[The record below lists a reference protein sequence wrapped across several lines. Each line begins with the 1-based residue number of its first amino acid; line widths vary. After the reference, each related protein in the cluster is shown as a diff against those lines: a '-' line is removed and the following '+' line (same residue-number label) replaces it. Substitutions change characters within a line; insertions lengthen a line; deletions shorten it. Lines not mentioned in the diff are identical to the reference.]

1 MEILVRRNDLVK
13 ELQLVQGIVERKNSI
28 PILSNVLAE
37 ARSGEL
43 RISATDLDV
52 SLRCGCAAQVVEEG
66 AVTLGAKKLY
76 EIVRSLPD
84 SDVSVKVEGDAWA
97 RIKCERV
104 EFKMAGLPREDFPSI
119 PEARA
124 GKAVDIPVGVLRS
137 LIQRTVVRDHGRG
150 RALLPGGSAPGA
162 RQGRGGHGR
171 HRRPPP
177 GLGPEDDDAQGGG
190 EATRVLVPRK
200 AITEL
205 ARLIEDMGG
214 EEAVSFHQG
223 EGHLIFTAG
232 GRTLASKMVE
242 AQFPAYEKVV
252 GVTGDK
258 KVAVGREVLHSAIRR
273 VSLLSSERGRA
284 VRLSLEDGRLEVSA
298 SSPELGEARESL
310 PLEYA
315 GEGVEIGF
323 NAQYLLEFL
332 ARRGHGRGGARGEG
346 RGEPGDPAPRGRG
359 RRRLPV
365 RGHADAVLEGSAWP
379 GCGRSGSATCATS
392 RTRRWTFTRG

>member
-37 ARSGEL
+37 ARTGEL

-76 EIVRSLPD
+76 EIVRSLPE
-84 SDVSVKVEGDAWA
+84 SDVSVKVEGDSWA

-124 GKAVDIPVGVLRS
+124 GKAVDIPVGVLRT
-137 LIQRTVVRDHGRG
+137 LIQRTAFAITAEDARYYLAG
-150 RALLPGGSAPGA
+150 ALLVLDKEAA
-162 RQGRGGHGR
+162 AMVATDGHR
-171 HRRPPP
+171 
-177 GLGPEDDDAQGGG
+177 LAWAQKTTSLKVA
-190 EATRVLVPRK
+190 EPTRVLVPRK
-200 AITEL
+200 AISEL
-205 ARLIEDMGG
+205 ARLIEDMGA
-214 EEAVSFHQG
+214 EEAVSFQQG
-223 EGHLIFTAG
+223 EGHLIFAAG

-252 GVTGDK
+252 AVTGDK
-258 KVAVGREVLHSAIRR
+258 KVAVGRDALQSAIRR

-298 SSPELGEARESL
+298 SSPDLGEARESM

-323 NAQYLLEFL
+323 NGQYLLEFL
-332 ARRGHGRGGARGEG
+332 GVVGTPEVALEVKDAESQGILRPVGEDGGDYRYVVMPM
-346 RGEPGDPAPRGRG
+346 R
-359 RRRLPV
+359 
-365 RGHADAVLEGSAWP
+365 
-379 GCGRSGSATCATS
+379 
-392 RTRRWTFTRG
+392 F

>member
-13 ELQLVQGIVERKNSI
+13 ELQLVQRIVERKNSI

-76 EIVRSLPD
+76 EIVRSLPE
-84 SDVSVKVEGDAWA
+84 SDVSMKVEGDAWA
-97 RIKCERV
+97 KIKCERI

-119 PEARA
+119 PEART
-124 GKAVDIPVGVLRS
+124 GKAVDIPVGVLRG
-137 LIQRTVVRDHGRG
+137 LIRRTAFAITAEDARYYLAG
-150 RALLPGGSAPGA
+150 ALLVLDKDAA
-162 RQGRGGHGR
+162 AMVATDGHR
-171 HRRPPP
+171 
-177 GLGPEDDDAQGGG
+177 LAWAQKTTPLSVA

-200 AITEL
+200 AITEI

-214 EEAVSFHQG
+214 EEPVSFQQG

-232 GRTLASKMVE
+232 GRTLASKVVE

-323 NAQYLLEFL
+323 NAQYLLDFL
-332 ARRGHGRGGARGEG
+332 AVVGTAEVALEVKDAESQGILRPVGEDGGDYRYVVMPM
-346 RGEPGDPAPRGRG
+346 R
-359 RRRLPV
+359 
-365 RGHADAVLEGSAWP
+365 
-379 GCGRSGSATCATS
+379 
-392 RTRRWTFTRG
+392 F